1 MNSDQHDTGLYHCPA
16 CRQGFEGYHYCD
28 EGKDR
33 VGYVCNDCGE
43 IVKRTV
49 TDDIDIEGIAP
60 KRCGS
65 CTLTAMAQR

>member
-1 MNSDQHDTGLYHCPA
+1 MSDRQNAGLYHCPA

-43 IVKRTV
+43 IVKRT
-49 TDDIDIEGIAP
+49 IGGMDIEGIAP
-60 KRCGS
+60 KRCGT
-65 CTLTAMAQR
+65 CTLDRMAER